1 MAKDKKIE
9 EIPGFEEKNGFYE
22 KSELYPEFPV
32 IKIIKAK
39 IDALLQ
45 TGREDADFLV
55 EMEHLMGQL
64 QAATEIL
71 DLSLQNQE
79 QYGLV
84 DKRWM
89 RRPGFMKE
97 ALEKGRL
104 VMELD
109 LRPDKEGNFWVSHAM
124 GSGRTFF
131 PPMIRN
137 LSTEEMH
144 QKSSRF
150 SLEEALALFSRY
162 KRQGHKLILEIKSL
176 GPGLQTHGRYAENL
190 QAVLKAAEVQDSV
203 AVASLSPAVLM
214 ATHKVM
220 GDMPLIL
227 NGGIVPGIS
236 YNAAGEK
243 FAEAIVPQD
252 MKWRAFGLK
261 PFGEVVVSAS
271 NEAVRRPDGQDVHTG
286 YALTRLPREMIDVFR
301 EQRKEGHKLG
311 GLVSLSSVT
320 ILASVL
326 DGIGA
331 KRKAQELRSYYS
343 RVMDELGVGK
353 MATTWG
359 QSLGKIPVLRN
370 LNPREQLRTFKKELG
385 LDTVVYTKSPE
396 EWAHLL
402 PKEVND
408 LLK

>member
-1 MAKDKKIE
+1 MAKQIKIE
-9 EIPGFEEKNGFYE
+9 EVPGLEEKAGFYE

-32 IKIIKAK
+32 IKTIKAK

-45 TGREDADFLV
+45 SGREDADFLV
-55 EMEHLMGQL
+55 EMEHLMVQL

-109 LRPDKEGNFWVSHAM
+109 LRPDKDGHFWVSHAL
-124 GSGRTFF
+124 GAKATFF
-131 PPMIRN
+131 PPFIRHM
-137 LSTEEMH
+137 STEDMH
-144 QKSSRF
+144 RKSDRF
-150 SLEEALALFSRY
+150 SLEEALELFSRY
-162 KRQGHKLILEIKSL
+162 KKQGHKLILEIKSL
-176 GPGLQTHGRYAENL
+176 GPGLQTHDRYATNL
-190 QAVLKAAEVQDSV
+190 EGVLRDAEVRDSV
-203 AVASLSPAVLM
+203 AVASLSPAILM
-214 ATHKVM
+214 ATHKAM
-220 GDMPLIL
+220 KDMPLIL

-236 YNAAGEK
+236 YTGIGDK
-243 FAEAIVPQD
+243 FAGAIVPQD
-252 MKWRAFGLK
+252 AKWRAFGLK

-271 NEAVRRPDGQDVHTG
+271 GEVVRRSDGEDVHTG
-286 YALTRLPREMIDVFR
+286 YALTRLPQEMVDVFR
-301 EQRKEGHKLG
+301 AQRKEGHKLG

-331 KRKAQELRSYYS
+331 KQKAQELRSYYS

-402 PKEVND
+402 PKDVKDILE
-408 LLK
+408 